1 MADCC
6 YFTTT
11 AAITGASS
19 FESDLATVRQRSDAT
34 AAASRRLADDA
45 AAGVGLRIKRPAVG
59 SSESVAWF
67 STEFWRST
75 ATRAL
80 SIAIAAVR

>member
-6 YFTTT
+6 YFTTAA

-19 FESDLATVRQRSDAT
+19 FASDLATVRPISDAT

-75 ATRAL
+75 ATRA
-80 SIAIAAVR
+80 

>member
-11 AAITGASS
+11 AAAAITGASS
-19 FESDLATVRQRSDAT
+19 FASDFATVRPRSDAT

-45 AAGVGLRIKRPAVG
+45 AAGVGLRIKRPAAG

-75 ATRAL
+75 ATRA
-80 SIAIAAVR
+80 